1 MHWGSLVTNWPRM
14 LGCWEHLPFLTS
26 ENWWKL
32 TSALQ
37 IFWAKIPCAF
47 RKFRWK
53 KMHCTSR
60 FFVFYV
66 KHKINLTWPNMKRL
80 HFSGFTRWSAM
91 VKTWGVFSNN
101 LTTHKKDTSFS
112 SSKNSIRC
120 TNVLLVLICCTLVPY
135 I

>member
-1 MHWGSLVTNWPRM
+1 MGFTSNQLTEDAWLLGTSLIFNIR
-14 LGCWEHLPFLTS
+14 
-26 ENWWKL
+26 KL
-32 TSALQ
+32 MK
-37 IFWAKIPCAF
+37 INKCIIDFWAKIPCAF